1 MKCPK
6 CGLLSSNELERCKR
20 CGADWVKERAHIE
33 TQIETRSQ
41 ERARREAEA
50 LSAKIPPSIETET
63 KPEAETSEALR
74 GLEGL
79 QGLMA
84 EPEEVP
90 AAQPHA
96 EAGPM
101 LEQAEAAVALDREFD
116 RLYETLRAREVGGGS
131 PRWGGFFRRSSAFS
145 IDLMVLSMLSSLLF
159 YLINV
164 GFQVGMSAHGQ
175 TMTVDHL
182 FSLIHIFVLAW
193 LGLVAGYFVMLPAMS
208 GMTVGKWL
216 LGLKIVAAN
225 RAPISYPQAMLRWL
239 GYALSAPLGLGFLWI
254 MVSREKRAW
263 HDLLARTWVVRE

>member
-6 CGLLSSNELERCKR
+6 CGFLSANDLERCKR
-20 CGADWVKERAHIE
+20 CGADWVKERA
-33 TQIETRSQ
+33 QIETGSQ
-41 ERARREAEA
+41 ERASREAEG
-50 LSAKIPPSIETET
+50 LSAKISASIETET

-79 QGLMA
+79 MA

-90 AAQPHA
+90 AAEPHA
-96 EAGPM
+96 EPGPI
-101 LEQAEAAVALDREFD
+101 LERGAAAVALDREFD
-116 RLYETLRAREVGGGS
+116 RLYETLRAREVGGGP

-182 FSLIHIFVLAW
+182 FLLIHIFVLAW
-193 LGLVAGYFVMLPAMS
+193 LGLVASYFVMLPAMS

-239 GYALSAPLGLGFLWI
+239 GYAISAPLGLGFLWI

-263 HDLLARTWVVRE
+263 HDLLARTWVVRG